1 MWSSRGH
8 VQAGDDITIVGML
21 RKRWRPLVRGV
32 RCDAEMAIEALSV
45 KVNNEDRGA
54 AHVARE
60 TKIEFDQFWSA
71 FDTDSA
77 RLRGRD
83 QLIAAA
89 CPDLAS
95 MFLVKLAMVP
105 APPSDSHDLTIA
117 TASIRCATGAH
128 AARRRLPRGRHGDA
142 RARREPHAPRR
153 RRGHRQIAGDSSK
166 MHRFDHAR
174 FADPHTALARRV
186 QCPCRA
192 RCYAARRGSARVRCS
207 RRG

>member
-8 VQAGDDITIVGML
+8 LQAGDDITIVGML

-105 APPSDSHDLTIA
+105 APPSDPHDLTVA
-117 TASIRCATGAH
+117 TCTRGPMRRRCSRCSAASPTWTARGCAC
-128 AARRRLPRGRHGDA
+128 AARATCSSSATRGPASRRRLPPDA
-142 RARREPHAPRR
+142 PIRP
-153 RRGHRQIAGDSSK
+153 
-166 MHRFDHAR
+166 
-174 FADPHTALARRV
+174 
-186 QCPCRA
+186 
-192 RCYAARRGSARVRCS
+192 
-207 RRG
+207 

>member
-1 MWSSRGH
+1 
-8 VQAGDDITIVGML
+8 ML

-105 APPSDSHDLTIA
+105 APPSDPRDLTVA
-117 TASIRCATGAH
+117 TWTRGAPQVLTLLGGVSHVDGTGM
-128 AARRRLPRGRHGDA
+128 RVRGESHMLLVGDA
-142 RARREPHAPRR
+142 GTGKSQATPPRAIRP
-153 RRGHRQIAGDSSK
+153 
-166 MHRFDHAR
+166 
-174 FADPHTALARRV
+174 
-186 QCPCRA
+186 
-192 RCYAARRGSARVRCS
+192 
-207 RRG
+207 